1 MLPQKF
7 VNMLQELKLG
17 DAAEAL
23 TGTPEVSVRLNRAKP
38 RPAIAS
44 TEGAKPVP
52 WCERGL
58 YLPSRP
64 SFTLDPQWHQ
74 GLYYVQEAGSMFHA
88 YIAGHLLA
96 GVASPLKVLDACA
109 APGGKTTAVIDTL
122 PEGSV
127 IVANE
132 YVPSRA
138 AVLKENLIRWGYPGV
153 IVTRADTA
161 ALGLLDETFD
171 LIIAD
176 VPCSGEGMMRKDDD
190 AVAQWS
196 ESLIEECASL
206 QRRIVEN
213 LWPALRPGGTL
224 IYSTCTFNRR
234 ENEENVAYIC
244 SNLGGET
251 IDIPVDQSW
260 GITPA
265 LLADGSPDPSLHC
278 YRFIP
283 GRTRSEGLFVAA
295 IRKPDD
301 ASSHSSHVSY
311 QSSPA
316 HPSDKKSK
324 PARSQR
330 SGDRGG
336 SRGKVSPESLIKE
349 CPRPAGDYEIIA
361 RDDRL
366 TAFPRPHRRLLER
379 VKEVA
384 DVIAE
389 GILLATVKGSTLI
402 PAHQLAL
409 SSALSPEM
417 YPRHEI
423 DLPTALDYLRGNS
436 PVLPE
441 EAPRGYVVLT
451 YLGEPLGFVKNL
463 GRRTNSLYPWK
474 IYK

>member
-1 MLPQKF
+1 MLPEKF
-7 VNMLQELKLG
+7 VKMLQNLKLG

-23 TGTPEVSVRLNRAKP
+23 TGSPEVSVRLNRAKP

-44 TEGAKPVP
+44 TEGAELVP
-52 WCERGL
+52 WCERGV

-88 YIAGHLLA
+88 FIADKIIAG
-96 GVASPLKVLDACA
+96 STTPLRVLDACA

-127 IVANE
+127 VVANE

-138 AVLKENLIRWGYPGV
+138 AVLKENLIRWGYPAV
-153 IVTRADTA
+153 IVTRADTSVFSF
-161 ALGLLDETFD
+161 LEETFD

-196 ESLIEECASL
+196 EGLIDDCAAL
-206 QRRIVEN
+206 QRNIVAN
-213 LWPALRPGGTL
+213 LWPSLRRGGTL
-224 IYSTCTFNRR
+224 IYSTCTFNRH
-234 ENEENVAYIC
+234 ENEENVAWIC
-244 SNLGGET
+244 STLGGET
-251 IDIPVDQSW
+251 LDIPVDPSW

-265 LLADGSPDPSLHC
+265 LTTDGTPDPSLHC

-295 IRKPDD
+295 ICKQDNSD
-301 ASSHSSHVSY
+301 SSDHSERSEKSE
-311 QSSPA
+311 
-316 HPSDKKSK
+316 KSK
-324 PARSQR
+324 KLKAAKPQR
-330 SGDRGG
+330 GGDRCG
-336 SRGKVSPESLIKE
+336 SRGKVSAEALIKE
-349 CPRPAGDYEIIA
+349 CPRPRGDYEIIA
-361 RDDRL
+361 EGDRL
-366 TAFPRPHRRLLER
+366 TAFPRTHRRLLER
-379 VKEVA
+379 VKGVA
-384 DVIAE
+384 DIIAE
-389 GILLATVKGSTLI
+389 GILLSTVKGTALI

-409 SSALSPEM
+409 STALDAET
-417 YPRHEI
+417 YTRHDI
-423 DLPTALDYLRGNS
+423 DLSTALDYLRGLS

-441 EAPRGYVVLT
+441 SVPAGYVLLT
-451 YLGEPLGFVKNL
+451 YQGVPLGFVKNL

-474 IYK
+474 IHK